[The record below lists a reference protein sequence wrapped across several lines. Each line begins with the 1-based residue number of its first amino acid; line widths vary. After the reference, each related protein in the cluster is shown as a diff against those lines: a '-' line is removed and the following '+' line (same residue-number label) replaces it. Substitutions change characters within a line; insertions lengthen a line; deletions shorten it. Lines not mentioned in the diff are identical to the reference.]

1 MTTAPGERVTF
12 RGSLARRALGALVLS
27 AVLGSA
33 ALFLLPSVL
42 PVTTNRSTRA
52 TLAIIA
58 TVIVVIL
65 VWGSALWQSN
75 TRVVVDAASVEIR
88 RPGQLIHRWD
98 RATSTFSS
106 RITKRYTNG
115 IPSGVDRTLIVDSAG
130 RRDEV
135 NVALTRE
142 GFTELM
148 ALLAP
153 LSARVAAVAQAE
165 TATAFSTA
173 PRSFSPS
180 PAPIRRRARRAG
192 FVAGVV
198 AIIAIVTLGLAASGI
213 LVEDDREIALIIV
226 APMLGVL
233 TVILAA
239 LAMVTAGKARS
250 VPSRIDVGTGSVT
263 VDGQVFIFAQQRAV
277 QLSPPAYPR
286 RTLVIVE
293 GTGRKHRWLLGEPGA
308 STRVPAILP
317 DYPELVAAVAA
328 SAVGAENVVR
338 LDLE

>member
-1 MTTAPGERVTF
+1 MTSAPGERVTF
-12 RGSLARRALGALVLS
+12 RGSLARRALGALVVS
-27 AVLGSA
+27 ALLGSA

-58 TVIVVIL
+58 AVIVVVLI
-65 VWGSALWQSN
+65 WGSALWQSN
-75 TRVVVDAASVEIR
+75 TRVVVDATSVEIR

-98 RATSTFSS
+98 RATSLFSS

-142 GFTELM
+142 AFTELM

-153 LSARVAAVAQAE
+153 LSARVAAAQSE
-165 TATAFSTA
+165 TAPASSSA
-173 PRSFSPS
+173 PRSFSPR

-192 FVAGVV
+192 FVAAAV
-198 AIIAIVTLGLAASGI
+198 AVIAVFTVGLAASGI
-213 LVEDDREIALIIV
+213 LVEDDRQIALIIV

-250 VPSRIDVGTGSVT
+250 VPSRIDVGTGSLT

-277 QLSPPAYPR
+277 QLSPPSYPR

-293 GTGRKHRWLLGEPGA
+293 STGRKHRWLLGEPGA
-308 STRVPAILP
+308 SARVPEILP

-328 SAVGAENVVR
+328 SAVGAERVVR